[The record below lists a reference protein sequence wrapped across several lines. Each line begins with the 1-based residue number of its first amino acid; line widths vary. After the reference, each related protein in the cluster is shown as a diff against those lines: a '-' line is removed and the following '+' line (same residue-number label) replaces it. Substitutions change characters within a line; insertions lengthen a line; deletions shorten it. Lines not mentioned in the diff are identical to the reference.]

1 MVFIAPISRQILKYF
16 AETNMFRQH
25 IRISFWT
32 VQLSET
38 IWKCKGKPTKITT
51 ESKAHPSVGWAP
63 FPGVSYSPWQGPVG
77 VAIGVDA
84 KQVEEEDVLILL
96 QNVLQ
101 AGVGPRRLE
110 KCLVEG
116 KDYRGFMWLLTINI
130 ISLCFFWWFIDSL
143 CIDCSLQ

>member
-25 IRISFWT
+25 IRITFWT
-32 VQLSET
+32 IQLSET

-110 KCLVEG
+110 KCLAEG

-130 ISLCFFWWFIDSL
+130 ICLWFFLVIYWFFV
-143 CIDCSLQ
+143 CWCSLQ